1 MVERLLLK
9 KSLLHQ
15 GLLLLFQPLMLH
27 FLANFLEKVAL
38 GLGISSAKTKA
49 LEKKREESAKE
60 KKKEREREGPLKKKK
75 HGIQR
80 MVFIGGFTK
89 CMNSGPR
96 IFE

>member
-27 FLANFLEKVAL
+27 FLPNYLKEVAL

-49 LEKKREESAKE
+49 LEKLRRERK
-60 KKKEREREGPLKKKK
+60 REGPLKERI
-75 HGIQR
+75 HEVQR
-80 MVFIGGFTK
+80 TVFISSFTK
-89 CMNSGPR
+89 SMNSGPR
-96 IFE
+96 IFEC